1 MLLSMT
7 LAVQAQRIA
16 VHAPSRVAAG
26 ENFRLEYTVNT
37 SNADNIRL
45 GNIPDEFEVVF
56 GPSVSQQ
63 ESYTIVNGHATS
75 SSSTTYTY
83 TLMGTKSGSF
93 VLPPAHIVIGG
104 KNVAS
109 DPVRISVVGNSQHS
123 SSGNTGTKFHQD
135 QDDQPEM
142 QSAGTPISNKDLFIR
157 VSANKTHVH
166 EQEPIL
172 LTYKVYTL
180 LDLTQLNGKM
190 PDLTGFHT
198 QEVELP
204 EQKSF
209 HIENVNGRNYKCVTW
224 SQYVSSNDRK
234 T

>member
-93 VLPPAHIVIGG
+93 VLQNSIKTKMTNLKCSLLAHLYQTRTF
-104 KNVAS
+104 S
-109 DPVRISVVGNSQHS
+109 
-123 SSGNTGTKFHQD
+123 
-135 QDDQPEM
+135 
-142 QSAGTPISNKDLFIR
+142 
-157 VSANKTHVH
+157 
-166 EQEPIL
+166 
-172 LTYKVYTL
+172 
-180 LDLTQLNGKM
+180 
-190 PDLTGFHT
+190 
-198 QEVELP
+198 
-204 EQKSF
+204 
-209 HIENVNGRNYKCVTW
+209 
-224 SQYVSSNDRK
+224 
-234 T
+234 